1 MKTWGII
8 LIVLG
13 SLNVLRDILAA
24 ANGENINGAG
34 LAFIVLG
41 AYLLHRGKQKEQE
54 KSDHDKWSQS

>member
-1 MKTWGII
+1 MKIWGII

-24 ANGENINGAG
+24 ANGVNINGAG

-41 AYLLHRGKQKEQE
+41 AYLIHRGKQKEQE
-54 KSDHDKWSQS
+54 KTDRDNWSQS

>member
-13 SLNVLRDILAA
+13 SLNVLRDIMAA
-24 ANGENINGAG
+24 ANGGNINGVG

-41 AYLLHRGKQKEQE
+41 AYLIHRGKQKEQE
-54 KSDHDKWSQS
+54 KTDHNNWSQS